1 MEKFLQGYLLNR
13 LTPMMD
19 ADGGAAGDPG
29 GEPDKGGSGG
39 GKPDGGEG
47 KTYTEAEI
55 AELLQAEADRRVTAA
70 LKKQKREYEEK
81 LSLSKL
87 DEEQRKEAEKDL
99 EIKRLN
105 ERISEMST
113 SINKGEVIK
122 VLAARGLDPAFADII
137 TIGDDIKEAQAR
149 IDTLDK
155 LFKQAVEATVKKRIA
170 GDAPAKGSG
179 TGMPT
184 TLKGMNVQQRAELYE
199 SNPEL
204 FRKLKGA
211 E

>member
-1 MEKFLQGYLLNR
+1 
-13 LTPMMD
+13 
-19 ADGGAAGDPG
+19 
-29 GEPDKGGSGG
+29 
-39 GKPDGGEG
+39 
-47 KTYTEAEI
+47 
-55 AELLQAEADRRVTAA
+55 
-70 LKKQKREYEEK
+70 
-81 LSLSKL
+81 
-87 DEEQRKEAEKDL
+87 
-99 EIKRLN
+99 
-105 ERISEMST
+105 MST

-155 LFKQAVEATVKKRIA
+155 LFKQAVEGTVKKRIA

-179 TGMPT
+179 RGKPT
-184 TLKGMNVQQRAELYE
+184 NLKGMNVQQRAELYE

>member
-1 MEKFLQGYLLNR
+1 
-13 LTPMMD
+13 
-19 ADGGAAGDPG
+19 
-29 GEPDKGGSGG
+29 
-39 GKPDGGEG
+39 GEG

-179 TGMPT
+179 TGTPT